1 MYKKLNSRYANSCCK
16 LPSLMNSTEK
26 EENLKLVKKWIYD
39 NSKIPNKNV
48 NINFKSQKAFYGYR
62 KNKVDLYKSFN
73 YLIFIY

>member
-1 MYKKLNSRYANSCCK
+1 
-16 LPSLMNSTEK
+16 MNSTEK

-62 KNKVDLYKSFN
+62 KNKVDLYKSF
-73 YLIFIY
+73 